1 MVSANG
7 IQADPK
13 KIEAITNWPVPSSVK
28 EVRKFLGFAGYY
40 RRFIKGFAKIA
51 RPLNNLLIGQPTKSK
66 RSEKI
71 LKKLPFKWEDE
82 HQEAFEALVKQL
94 VNPPILAYA
103 NYDLPFT
110 LHTDAS
116 GSGLGAVLYQH
127 QDDKDRVIA
136 FASRSLKPA
145 EKHYA

>member
-1 MVSANG
+1 MPIFQNPDNFPWSGVSANG

-13 KIEAITNWPVPSSVK
+13 KIEAIANWPVPSSVK

-66 RSEKI
+66 RSEKS
-71 LKKLPFKWEDE
+71 LKKMPFRWEAE
-82 HQEAFEALVKQL
+82 HQEAFEALVNQL

-127 QDDKDRVIA
+127 
-136 FASRSLKPA
+136 
-145 EKHYA
+145 